1 MAPAA
6 RETRSD
12 FSGAAARYVDLER
25 ACIRANSGLGFTV
38 GGRNQMRTS
47 FVARILFA
55 ALLGLALLFAQSV
68 PQMKTVEPTSAKIGD
83 VLTVA
88 GENLDKANVAE
99 VFLTDG
105 KNDFK
110 ASITEQENA
119 MLKIKVPAA
128 VKPGRLALMILTKG
142 KEPKLI
148 EQPVKVTI
156 EE

>member
-1 MAPAA
+1 
-6 RETRSD
+6 
-12 FSGAAARYVDLER
+12 
-25 ACIRANSGLGFTV
+25 
-38 GGRNQMRTS
+38 MRTS
-47 FVARILFA
+47 FVARILVA
-55 ALLGLALLFAQSV
+55 ALFGSALLFAQAV
-68 PQMKTVEPTSAKIGD
+68 PQMKTVEPGSAKVGD

-99 VFLTDG
+99 VYLTDG

-110 ASITEQENA
+110 ASITEQDSST
-119 MLKIKVPAA
+119 LKLKVPAA